1 MNKTEDV
8 RINKINN
15 DAAKHLQD
23 VLLQFENEELSCDDL
38 LALTY
43 GYLIAAKLIGYDPA
57 ALSVDVDRAAQRIA
71 ELAAE
76 TENEPE

>member
-1 MNKTEDV
+1 MTEDV

-23 VLLQFENEELSCDDL
+23 VLLQFENEELSGDDL
-38 LALTY
+38 LSVTY

-57 ALSVDVDRAAQRIA
+57 ALSSDAIKAAERIGD
-71 ELAAE
+71 LAAE
-76 TENEPE
+76 TEDEPE